1 MRTRLARPT
10 LRGLFLAAAL
20 SAAPLAACA
29 PRPVATSSTPPAAA
43 PAVAPAAAR
52 PAGTL
57 LIVGGGPAPAE
68 IPRRF
73 VELAGGAGARIVV
86 FPMASADS
94 GTGPAKVAELRA
106 LGADAVSA
114 PLTREAASG
123 AEAGRV
129 LDGATGIWF
138 SGGDQNRLARA
149 LGGTPVERAIHTR
162 YRAGAVV
169 GGTSAGAAVMS
180 ARMITGDER
189 RPGGDRPP
197 RDSSD
202 AWLTVARGNV
212 VTAPGF
218 GLLPGV
224 VVDQHFLRRKRHN
237 RLLSLVLELPERL
250 AVGIDESTALEIG
263 PDGRWRVLGASS
275 AIVLDARQARVAA
288 GRALGAADVRLH
300 VLPAGS
306 TFDPATGRSTLP

>member
-1 MRTRLARPT
+1 MRTHSVRRALRALA
-10 LRGLFLAAAL
+10 LAAAL
-20 SAAPLAACA
+20 PVAAPVACATRAGGAASAATTSTTAAE
-29 PRPVATSSTPPAAA
+29 
-43 PAVAPAAAR
+43 R

-73 VELAGGAGARIVV
+73 VELAGGAGARVVV

-106 LGADAVSA
+106 LGADAVSLA
-114 PLTREAASG
+114 LTRDAALREES
-123 AEAGRV
+123 ARL

-138 SGGDQNRLARA
+138 SGGDQNRLTRA
-149 LGGTPVERAIHTR
+149 LAGTPVERAIHAR

-189 RPGGDRPP
+189 RPGGARPP

-202 AWLTVARGNV
+202 AWLTIERDNV
-212 VTAPGF
+212 VTAAGF

-237 RLLSLVLELPERL
+237 RLLSLALELPERL
-250 AVGIDESTALEIG
+250 AVGVDESTALEVG

-275 AIVLDARQARVAA
+275 ALVLDARAARVSAA
-288 GRALGAADVRLH
+288 GPLAAAGVRLH
-300 VLPAGS
+300 VLPAGA
-306 TFDPATGRSTLP
+306 TFDPATGLATLP

>member
-10 LRGLFLAAAL
+10 LRGLLLAAAL

-29 PRPVATSSTPPAAA
+29 PRRVATSSNPSAAAA
-43 PAVAPAAAR
+43 PVAAR

-123 AEAGRV
+123 AEAARV

-138 SGGDQNRLARA
+138 SGGDQNRLTRA
-149 LGGTPVERAIHTR
+149 LAGTPVERAIHAR

-202 AWLTVARGNV
+202 AWLTVARDNV

-275 AIVLDARQARVAA
+275 AIVLDARQARLAG

-306 TFDPATGRSTLP
+306 TFDPATGRTTLP